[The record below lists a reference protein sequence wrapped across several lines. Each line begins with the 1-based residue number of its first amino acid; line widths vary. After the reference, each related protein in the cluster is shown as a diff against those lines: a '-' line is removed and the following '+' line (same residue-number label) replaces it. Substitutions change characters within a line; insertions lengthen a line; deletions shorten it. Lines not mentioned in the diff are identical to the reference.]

1 MKRFYIDL
9 GAALAV
15 ALVLSALASGQN
27 YQAASRTAT
36 VMGTVTDVNG
46 DTIPDATVVLERLKA
61 MPAYD
66 RDNRERDV

>member
-1 MKRFYIDL
+1 LKRFYIDL